1 MRATVSIKKNKMDG
15 RVVLFRMFLFALV
28 GVMLAFASGC
38 GGGGGSSTPTTPTQ
52 PAATVNSV
60 TVSGSTSNLTGKG
73 QTCQLKATANMSNQT
88 TQDVTSQATWQ
99 SDNSGIASV
108 SSGGLVTAVGN
119 GEATIT
125 AAYSGKNGTLKMKV
139 ELPQKGIPEWEITL
153 SCKIVNAPNGK
164 YSAKTN
170 YKWTEKG
177 GVYGISL
184 DSLLMRYLDDSKTQ
198 FQTQS
203 WTANAIKQ
211 AWGGSNRISPG
222 GSKDWEINYPFNNAV
237 TTLTIEYTCT
247 IMDDLGNSTTLTATK
262 SVPVT

>member
-1 MRATVSIKKNKMDG
+1 MRATVSFKIKADD
-15 RVVLFRMFLFALV
+15 RAAFFRMISFALV
-28 GVMLAFASGC
+28 GAMMAFVWGC
-38 GGGGGSSTPTTPTQ
+38 GGGGGGSSTPTTPSQ

-60 TVSGSTSNLTGKG
+60 TVSGSTSTLTAKG

-99 SDNSGIASV
+99 TDNSGIASV

-125 AAYSGKNGTLKMKV
+125 ATYSGKNGTVKMKV
-139 ELPQKGIPEWEITL
+139 ELPQKGIPEWEIALT
-153 SCKIVNAPNGK
+153 CRIVNDARGK
-164 YSAKTN
+164 YYAKTT

-184 DSLLMRYLDDSKTQ
+184 NSLLMRYLDDSKNQ
-198 FQTQS
+198 FTSQT
-203 WTANAIKQ
+203 WTADSIKN
-211 AWGGSNRISPG
+211 AWGGSNRIAPG
-222 GSKDWEINYPFNNAV
+222 GSKDWDINFYFNNAV
-237 TTLTIEYTCT
+237 TTLTIEFVCT
-247 IMDDLGNSTTLTATK
+247 IVDDLGNSSNLTVTK

>member
-1 MRATVSIKKNKMDG
+1 MRATVSVSNKTDG
-15 RVVLFRMFLFALV
+15 HVAFFRMFLIALV
-28 GVMLAFASGC
+28 GAMMAFASGC

-60 TVSGSTSNLTGKG
+60 TVSGSTSTLTAKG

-125 AAYSGKNGTLKMKV
+125 ATYSGKNGTAKMKV
-139 ELPQKGIPEWEITL
+139 ELPQKGIPEWDVTL
-153 SCKIVNAPNGK
+153 SCTFANGK

-170 YKWTEKG
+170 CKWTEKG
-177 GVYGISL
+177 GVYGINLNSF
-184 DSLLMRYLDDSKTQ
+184 LMRYLDDAKNQFLTQ
-198 FQTQS
+198 TFTADSFKQS
-203 WTANAIKQ
+203 
-211 AWGGSNRISPG
+211 WGGSNRIAPG
-222 GSKDWEINYPFNNAV
+222 GSKELPVTMNFDKTV
-237 TTLTIEYTCT
+237 TTLTIEYSCT
-247 IMDDLGNSTTLTATK
+247 IVDDLGNSTNLTVTK